1 MDQIKISVIIPCY
14 NGWKYMKRC
23 LEALEYQT
31 VLPYE
36 LIIVDDCSTDD
47 SYECLKN
54 YAAVSPLKINL
65 IKNEKNSGP
74 GISRKNAI
82 AVAKGDYVIFCD
94 CDDWYELEYIE
105 LMIKKIKE
113 ESADVVICD
122 NYFAYDDRKVVC
134 NCVKPLVGA
143 DKKRI
148 LAFCYM
154 SLCRLAIKKE
164 LFEDVD
170 MPPIYNGEDAA
181 VVPQIIAKANIIG
194 ILDKPLYNYYFR
206 ADSASKKPSKKAYI
220 GFLEAFKTI
229 EIIAPQY
236 REECEF
242 IGIKLV
248 CYAASLNAFKCGIS
262 TRVIS
267 DFISEF
273 SSKYPDW
280 QRNPYLGSYG
290 RVKKLYVKLM
300 AKKMFA
306 VGRVLALLH
315 HWVVKYKKK

>member
-23 LEALEYQT
+23 LEALEHQT

-82 AVAKGDYVIFCD
+82 AAAKGDYVVFCD

-105 LMIKKIKE
+105 LMNQKIQAE
-113 ESADVVICD
+113 TADVVICD
-122 NYFAYDDRKVVC
+122 NYFTYDDRKVIC
-134 NCVKPLVGA
+134 DCIKAMLDA
-143 DKKRI
+143 DKKGI
-148 LAFCYM
+148 IALGYT
-154 SLCRLAIKKE
+154 SLCRLAIRKCLLE
-164 LFEDVD
+164 SVY
-170 MPPIYNGEDAA
+170 MPPIYHGEDAA
-181 VVPQIIAKANIIG
+181 VVPQIMAKANKISL
-194 ILDKPLYNYYFR
+194 LDKPLYNYYFR
-206 ADSASKKPSKKAYI
+206 EDSASKKPSSNAYI
-220 GFLEAFKTI
+220 EFLEAFNAVEKI
-229 EIIAPQY
+229 KPEF
-236 REECEF
+236 EKECEF
-242 IGIKLV
+242 IGIKMV
-248 CYAASLNAFKCGIS
+248 CYGASLNAFKCGIS

-315 HWVVKYKKK
+315 HWVVKYKTK